1 MIRNFIKIALRSMM
15 RNKAYSF
22 INIAGLSIGVACCLI
37 LALYIQNEMS
47 YDRHHNEADNL
58 YRVTTQMIHDNGMLE
73 MPRTSPPIV
82 WGVKDEIPEIETV
95 TRFLNPP
102 GVEMSLIKYETSQF
116 YESNGLIAD
125 GTFFDIFTYTF
136 VEGNPKTAL
145 MEPNSVVIT
154 HTLARKLF
162 GDQSG
167 LNKVININQG
177 GPSGDY
183 KITGVIADDQPA
195 SHVKANLIV
204 SIAGSSGWSEFLKRP
219 DVAEEWAGQ
228 NFMNSYVKLKEGHT
242 LEEVKAKINKAFQ
255 KHGADDL
262 KAAGMSKTLGLEPV
276 SDIHLYS
283 ASGNQSPQIVYLYV
297 IASIAGFI
305 LLIAC
310 INFMNLSTAKATKRA
325 NEVGLRKTLGAHR
338 ASLISQFLG
347 EALVIV
353 SVAIVFSFVLVQ
365 LILPGFNH
373 LSGKNI
379 SLSQTNIYFVAPAL
393 IAITIITG
401 LISGSYPAF
410 YLSSFQPAKVLK
422 GKSIL
427 QSSNN
432 ILRKSLVV
440 FQFVIAITLVC
451 GMVIITRQ
459 LEFMREANLG
469 FNADHKIILP
479 LRTGTAKANYTVL
492 NTELRKLPNVNGVSG
507 TNCLPGNTVFTDF
520 FLYPSGGSMENGV
533 RVRNNWV
540 EPNYLDLLGI
550 KLLAGSKFSD
560 HRDSLSQFRVIINE
574 KAAKE
579 LGFTAASAVGEHVFT
594 EWQGTRYQFEII
606 GVMNDYHQATLK
618 EEIFPI
624 LFRVAE
630 DSFYNY
636 AVADVKRENFNSTLS
651 GLEKTWKAINPETPF
666 EYSFLD
672 DDIRKQYEEDEK
684 VSGIITSFTIIAMII
699 SCLGLYGLST
709 FMTERRFKEIGVR
722 KVMGASVQQI
732 VTMMSGEFVKLVFVA
747 FIISI
752 PLAWYV
758 ISSWLEK
765 FAYRTQLDHSVFLL
779 AGGAALLVALITISF
794 ESLRAAS
801 TNPVNALRSE

>member
-1 MIRNFIKIALRSMM
+1 MM

-22 INIAGLSIGVACCLI
+22 INIAGLSIGVACCLM
-37 LALYIQNEMS
+37 LALYVKDEMS
-47 YDRHHNEADNL
+47 YDKHHKEVDNL
-58 YRVTTQMIHDNGMLE
+58 YRIITHMNRDNVIRT

-95 TRFLNPP
+95 TRYLNPP
-102 GVEMSLIKYETSQF
+102 GVDVSLIKYETSQF
-116 YESNGLIAD
+116 YESDGLIAD

-136 VEGNPKTAL
+136 MEGNPKTAL
-145 MEPNSVVIT
+145 TEPNSVVIT
-154 HTLARKLF
+154 HTLAHKLF
-162 GDQSG
+162 GDQSA

-177 GPSGDY
+177 GPSGNY
-183 KITGVIADDQPA
+183 KIMGVIADDQPA
-195 SHVKANLIV
+195 SHVKVNFVV
-204 SIAGSSGWSEFLKRP
+204 SIAGSSGWSEFLQRP

-228 NFMNSYVKLKEGHT
+228 NFVNSYVKLKEGHI
-242 LEEVKAKINKAFQ
+242 LEEVTEKINKAFQ

-262 KAAGMSKTLGLEPV
+262 NASGMSKTLGLEPV
-276 SDIHLYS
+276 KDIHLYS
-283 ASGNQSPQIVYLYV
+283 AFGDQSPRILYLYI

-338 ASLISQFLG
+338 ASLISQFLS

-353 SVAIVFSFVLVQ
+353 SVAIVLSFVLVQ
-365 LILPGFNH
+365 FMLPVFND
-373 LSGKNI
+373 LTGKNI
-379 SLSQTNIYFVAPAL
+379 NLTQTNVYFIVPTL
-393 IAITIITG
+393 IAITMITG

-410 YLSSFQPAKVLK
+410 YLSSFQPVNVLK

-427 QSSNN
+427 QSSNSVF
-432 ILRKSLVV
+432 RKSLVV
-440 FQFVIAITLVC
+440 FQFVIAITLAC

-459 LEFMREANLG
+459 LKFMRETNLG

-479 LRTGTAKANYTVL
+479 LRTGTAQANYIVL
-492 NTELRKLPNVNGVSG
+492 NTELRKLSNVNSVSG
-507 TNCLPGNTVFTDF
+507 TNCLPGHPVFTDF
-520 FLYPSGGSMENGV
+520 HLYPSGGSMEKGV
-533 RVRNNWV
+533 LVRNNWV
-540 EPNYLDLLGI
+540 EPNYLDLLEI

-560 HRDSLSQFRVIINE
+560 HRDSLSQFRVIINA
-574 KAAKE
+574 KAVKE
-579 LGFTAASAVGEHVFT
+579 LGFTPANAIGEHLFT
-594 EWQGTRYQFEII
+594 EWQDTRYQFEII
-606 GVMNDYHQATLK
+606 GVMDDYHQSTLK

-630 DSFYNY
+630 DSYYNY
-636 AVADVKRENFNSTLS
+636 AVVDVKSENFKSTLS
-651 GLEKTWKAINPETPF
+651 DLEKTWKSINADTPF

-672 DDIRKQYEEDEK
+672 DDIKKQYEEDEK
-684 VSGIITSFTIIAMII
+684 VSSVITSFTIIAMVI

-709 FMTERRFKEIGVR
+709 FMAERRFKEIGVR
-722 KVMGASVQQI
+722 KVMGASVHQI
-732 VTMMSGEFVKLVFVA
+732 VTMMSREFVKLVLVA
-747 FIISI
+747 FVISI
-752 PLAWYV
+752 PIAWYA

-765 FAYRTQLDHSVFLL
+765 FAYKTQLDLSIFLL
-779 AGGAALLVALITISF
+779 AGGAALLIAMITISF

>member
-1 MIRNFIKIALRSMM
+1 MM

-22 INIAGLSIGVACCLI
+22 INIAGLSIGVACCLM
-37 LALYIQNEMS
+37 LALYVQNEMS
-47 YDRHHNEADNL
+47 YDKHHIEADNL
-58 YRVTTQMIHDNGMLE
+58 YRVITHVNRDKDMQAI
-73 MPRTSPPIV
+73 PRTSPPIV
-82 WGVKDEIPEIETV
+82 WGVKDEVPEIETV
-95 TRFLNPP
+95 TRFSNPP
-102 GVEMSLIKYETSQF
+102 GVDVSLIKYETSQF
-116 YESNGLIAD
+116 YESDGLIAD

-136 VEGNPKTAL
+136 VEGNPKNAL
-145 MEPNSVVIT
+145 TEPNSVVIT

-162 GDQSG
+162 GDRPG
-167 LNKVININQG
+167 LNKVVNINQG

-195 SHVKANLIV
+195 SHVKANFIV
-204 SIAGSSGWSEFLKRP
+204 SIAGSSGWSAFFKRP
-219 DVAEEWAGQ
+219 DVGEEWAGQ
-228 NFMNSYVKLKEGHT
+228 NFMYSYIKLKGGHT
-242 LEEVKAKINKAFQ
+242 PEEVTTKINKAFQ

-262 KAAGMSKTLGLEPV
+262 NAAGMSKTLSLEPV
-276 SDIHLYS
+276 KDIHLYS
-283 ASGNQSPQIVYLYV
+283 ASGDQSPRIVYLYV
-297 IASIAGFI
+297 IASIGGFI

-353 SVAIVFSFVLVQ
+353 SLAILLSFALVQ
-365 LILPGFNH
+365 FTLPGFNH
-373 LSGKNI
+373 LTGKTIN
-379 SLSQTNIYFVAPAL
+379 LTQTNVYFIAPM
-393 IAITIITG
+393 IIVITIITA

-427 QSSNN
+427 QSPNSV
-432 ILRKSLVV
+432 LRKSLVV
-440 FQFVIAITLVC
+440 FQFVIAIILVC

-459 LEFMREANLG
+459 LKFIREANLG

-479 LRTGTAKANYTVL
+479 LRTGTAKANFIVL
-492 NTELRKLPNVNGVSG
+492 NTELSKLSNVNGVSG

-520 FLYPSGGSMENGV
+520 FLYPSGGSMEKGV

-550 KLLAGSKFSD
+550 KLLAGSRFSN

-574 KAAKE
+574 KTAKE
-579 LGFTAASAVGEHVFT
+579 FGLTAPEAVGEHLFT

-606 GVMNDYHQATLK
+606 GVMNDYHQSSLK
-618 EEIFPI
+618 EEIFPV

-630 DSFYNY
+630 DSYYNY
-636 AVADVKRENFNSTLS
+636 AVVDVKGENFKLS
-651 GLEKTWKAINPETPF
+651 LSDLEKTWKSVNPETPF

-672 DDIRKQYEEDEK
+672 NDIKKQYVEDEK
-684 VSGIITSFTIIAMII
+684 VSSIITSFTIIATII
-699 SCLGLYGLST
+699 SCLGLYGLSA
-709 FMTERRFKEIGVR
+709 FMAERRFKEIGVR

-732 VTMMSGEFVKLVFVA
+732 VAMMSGEFAKLVLIAFVIA
-747 FIISI
+747 VPISHY
-752 PLAWYV
+752 AMNR
-758 ISSWLEK
+758 WLEG
-765 FAYRTQLDHSVFLL
+765 FAYKTAPDVFLFL
-779 AGGAALLVALITISF
+779 IAGGAGLAISILTISF
-794 ESLRAAS
+794 NSIRAAS
-801 TNPVNALRSE
+801 GNPINALRNE

>member
-1 MIRNFIKIALRSMM
+1 MM

-22 INIAGLSIGVACCLI
+22 INIAGLSIGVACCLM

-47 YDRHHNEADNL
+47 YDKHHSEADNL
-58 YRVTTQMIHDNGMLE
+58 YRVITHVSRDKDMRT

-82 WGVKDEIPEIETV
+82 WGVKDEVPEIETV

-102 GVEMSLIKYETSQF
+102 GVDVSLIKYKTSQF
-116 YESNGLIAD
+116 YESDGLIAD

-136 VEGNPKTAL
+136 IEGNPKTAL
-145 MEPNSVVIT
+145 TEPNSVVIT
-154 HTLARKLF
+154 QTLARKLF

-167 LNKVININQG
+167 LNKVVNINQG

-183 KITGVIADDQPA
+183 KITGVIADNQPA
-195 SHVKANLIV
+195 SHVKANFLV
-204 SIAGSSGWSEFLKRP
+204 SIAGTSGWSEFLQRP

-242 LEEVKAKINKAFQ
+242 QELEEVTAKINKAFQ

-262 KAAGMSKTLGLEPV
+262 KATGMSKTLGLEPV
-276 SDIHLYS
+276 KDIHLYS
-283 ASGNQSPQIVYLYV
+283 ASGDQSPRIVYLYV

-310 INFMNLSTAKATKRA
+310 INFMNLSTARATKRA

-353 SVAIVFSFVLVQ
+353 SVAIVLSLVLVQ
-365 LILPGFNH
+365 FMLPGFNH
-373 LSGKNI
+373 LTGKNI
-379 SLSQTNIYFVAPAL
+379 NLTQTNIYFIVPTL

-427 QSSNN
+427 QSSNSVF
-432 ILRKSLVV
+432 RKSLVV

-451 GMVIITRQ
+451 GMVIITKQ
-459 LEFMREANLG
+459 LRFMREANLG

-479 LRTGTAKANYTVL
+479 LRTGTAKANYIVL
-492 NTELRKLPNVNGVSG
+492 NTELRKLSNVNGVSG

-520 FLYPSGGSMENGV
+520 SLYPSGGSMENGV
-533 RVRNNWV
+533 LVRNNWV

-579 LGFTAASAVGEHVFT
+579 LGFSPADAIGEQIFT

-606 GVMNDYHQATLK
+606 GVMNDYHQSTLK
-618 EEIFPI
+618 EEVFPI

-630 DSFYNY
+630 DAFYNY
-636 AVADVKRENFNSTLS
+636 AVADVKGEDFKSTLS
-651 GLEKTWKAINPETPF
+651 DLEKTWKSINPDTPF

-684 VSGIITSFTIIAMII
+684 VSSIITSFTIVAMVI

-709 FMTERRFKEIGVR
+709 FMAERRFKEIGVR

-732 VTMMSGEFVKLVFVA
+732 VTMMSGEFIKLVLVA
-747 FIISI
+747 FVISI
-752 PLAWYV
+752 PLAWYA
-758 ISSWLEK
+758 IRSWLEK
-765 FAYRTQLDHSVFLL
+765 FAYKTQLDLSVFLL
-779 AGGAALLVALITISF
+779 AGGAALLIALITISF

>member
-1 MIRNFIKIALRSMM
+1 MM

-22 INIAGLSIGVACCLI
+22 INIAGLSIGVACCLM
-37 LALYIQNEMS
+37 LALYVKDEMS
-47 YDRHHNEADNL
+47 YDKHHKEVDNL
-58 YRVTTQMIHDNGMLE
+58 YRVITHVSRDKNMRT

-82 WGVKDEIPEIETV
+82 WGVKDEVPEIETV

-102 GVEMSLIKYETSQF
+102 GVDMSLIKYETSQF
-116 YESNGLIAD
+116 YESDGLMAD
-125 GTFFDIFTYTF
+125 GTFFDIFNYTF
-136 VEGNPKTAL
+136 MEGNPKTAL
-145 MEPNSVVIT
+145 TEPNSVVVIQ
-154 HTLARKLF
+154 TLARKLF
-162 GDQSG
+162 GDQSA

-183 KITGVIADDQPA
+183 KIMGVIADDQPA
-195 SHVKANLIV
+195 SHVKANFIV
-204 SIAGSSGWSEFLKRP
+204 SIAGSAGWSEFLQRP

-228 NFMNSYVKLKEGHT
+228 NFVNSYVKLKEGHI
-242 LEEVKAKINKAFQ
+242 LKEVTEKINKAFQ

-262 KAAGMSKTLGLEPV
+262 NASGMSKTLGLEPV
-276 SDIHLYS
+276 NDIHLYS
-283 ASGNQSPQIVYLYV
+283 AFGDQSPRILYLYV

-353 SVAIVFSFVLVQ
+353 SVAIVLSFVLVQ
-365 LILPGFNH
+365 FMLPVFND
-373 LSGKNI
+373 LTGKNI
-379 SLSQTNIYFVAPAL
+379 NLTQTNIYFIVPTL
-393 IAITIITG
+393 IAITMITG
-401 LISGSYPAF
+401 LISGTYPAF
-410 YLSSFQPAKVLK
+410 YLSSFQPVNVLK

-427 QSSNN
+427 QSSNSVF
-432 ILRKSLVV
+432 RKSLVV
-440 FQFVIAITLVC
+440 FQFVIAITLTC

-459 LEFMREANLG
+459 LKFMRETNLG

-479 LRTGTAKANYTVL
+479 LRTGSAQANYIVL
-492 NTELRKLPNVNGVSG
+492 NTELRKLSNVNGVSG
-507 TNCLPGNTVFTDF
+507 TNCLPGHTVFTDF
-520 FLYPSGGSMENGV
+520 HLYPSGGSMEKGV
-533 RVRNNWV
+533 LVRNNWV
-540 EPNYLDLLGI
+540 EPNYLDLMGI

-560 HRDSLSQFRVIINE
+560 RRDSLSQFRVIVNA
-574 KAAKE
+574 KAVKE
-579 LGFTAASAVGEHVFT
+579 LGFTPANAIGEHLFT

-606 GVMNDYHQATLK
+606 GVMNDYHQSTLK

-630 DSFYNY
+630 DSYYNY
-636 AVADVKRENFNSTLS
+636 AVVDVKSESFNSTLS
-651 GLEKTWKAINPETPF
+651 DLEKTWKAVNADTPF

-672 DDIRKQYEEDEK
+672 DDIKKQYEEDEK
-684 VSGIITSFTIIAMII
+684 VSSIITSFTIIAMVI

-709 FMTERRFKEIGVR
+709 FMAERRFKEIGVR

-732 VTMMSGEFVKLVFVA
+732 ITMMSREFVKLVLVA
-747 FIISI
+747 FVISI
-752 PLAWYV
+752 PLAWYA

-765 FAYRTQLDHSVFLL
+765 FAYKTQLDLSVFLL
-779 AGGAALLVALITISF
+779 AGGAALLIALITISF